1 MSKFLDLII
10 ATQLS
15 TSFAWMCALCAHLV
29 DQYANTNWQFSV
41 YVLLGISVIFM
52 LAPYLIFNN
61 PDNHNPFENAY
72 IDEKG
77 WIHDRKKWIEENC
90 NNESN

>member
-15 TSFAWMCALCAHLV
+15 TSFAWMYALCAHLV

-52 LAPYLIFNN
+52 LAPYLIF
-61 PDNHNPFENAY
+61 DNQENRHA
-72 IDEKG
+72 
-77 WIHDRKKWIEENC
+77 W
-90 NNESN
+90 